1 MPENVTAQMS
11 SRWRLVL
18 GIAFFIAAFAVHLVT
33 LAAIGLGAS
42 PATVSSIG
50 AINFV
55 LNKVLLIAS
64 AAFLGRAGF
73 EQLKGM
79 IFGAFRQYAYPDEV
93 GVWRYRLGLILVM
106 VPIILAWMAPY
117 VAEVVPSIGRNTVRD
132 GVIGDVVLI
141 IGLVMLGGG
150 FWDKL
155 RALFIRE
162 AKAVF
167 PN

>member
-1 MPENVTAQMS
+1 MTDNVTAQIS

-18 GIAFFIAAFAVHLVT
+18 GIAFFIIAFAVHLIT
-33 LAAIGLGAS
+33 LAALGLGAS
-42 PATVSSIG
+42 PATVSAIG

-79 IFGAFRQYAYPDEV
+79 IFGAFRRYAYPDQV
-93 GVWRYRLGLILVM
+93 SLFRYRLGLILLV
-106 VPIILAWMAPY
+106 VPIVLAWVAPY
-117 VAEVVPSIGRNTVRD
+117 VAELAPSLGRSTMRD
-132 GVIGDVVLI
+132 GVISDIVLI

-155 RALFIRE
+155 RALFIRD
-162 AKAVF
+162 AKVVL